1 MNNGTIEGTKES
13 VDEFIIKLAQ
23 KVKGIGGAIA
33 GSLATDF
40 EGDLEGFLN
49 ADIERFTRI
58 KKSNRQAILTPEQT
72 IELIEIK
79 QIYPKGKSIQE
90 IWVFHLG
97 REFLKSQ
104 VDMVTSLSFEDFD
117 INPLLAKAL
126 NLDTAR
132 KVIAFNVYQ
141 TITRSVVTS
150 WGDTVQSIA
159 KFAGCK
165 DNDYILEGKT
175 GMNFDL
181 VKSIG
186 NVDHYIQ
193 VKSGPNTMNV
203 GMVTSLNE
211 AIEKIEGEKPRSKGM
226 LGMTYG
232 TKKRISAQI
241 MGNLKNANDRM
252 LIGRELWDFIS
263 EKKDFHKDLF
273 TLLDQSSQGILNK
286 SFIEL
291 IEAKIE
297 ELEDTWKSKF
307 PSLSVD
313 EVLEKYI

>member
-1 MNNGTIEGTKES
+1 MNTGAIEGTKES
-13 VDEFIIKLAQ
+13 VDEFIIKLTQ
-23 KVKGIGGAIA
+23 KVKGVGKATA

-40 EGDLEGFLN
+40 EGDLEEFLN
-49 ADIERFTRI
+49 ADIQRFSQI
-58 KKSNRQAILTPEQT
+58 KKSNGQPVLTSEQIT
-72 IELIEIK
+72 ELIELK
-79 QIYPKGKSIQE
+79 QVYPKGKPIQE

-104 VDMVTSLSFEDFD
+104 VNMVTSLSFEDFD

-126 NLDTAR
+126 NLDSPR

-150 WGDTVQSIA
+150 WGEAVQSIA

-181 VKSIG
+181 LKSIG
-186 NVDHYIQ
+186 GVDYYIQ

-211 AIEKIEGEKPRSKGM
+211 AIEKIEREKKGSKGM

-232 TKKRISAQI
+232 TKNRISAQI
-241 MGNLKNANDRM
+241 MGNLKDANERM

-263 EKKDFHKDLF
+263 EKKAFHKDLF
-273 TLLDQSSQGILNK
+273 TLLDHSSQGILNK

-297 ELEDTWKSKF
+297 ELETAWKDKF
-307 PSLSVD
+307 ASLSVD